1 MIASGAAATVELQL
15 RSVQAPTRLTGR
27 IAVPGDK
34 SISHRA
40 ILLNAIATG
49 SARVTGAGL
58 GADCRAS
65 IASVEALGA
74 KVRRRWP
81 DGSLSPALAVPDSVA
96 GNGTV
101 HRVADLVIEGAG
113 GAGLREPEDV
123 LDAANSGTTARLL
136 SGILAGRPFF
146 SALTGDA
153 SLRRRPMGRIIE
165 PLTAMGARIVGRD
178 DNRCLPMALSP
189 AQLRAIEYQLPV
201 ASAQLKSCLLLAGLQ
216 ATGTTVLHEPA
227 ASRDHTER
235 MLRAQGASLR
245 VEGRQGRHLTLVGG
259 AALAAVDVAVPGDLS
274 SAAFWLVAALLHPQ
288 ASVTVERVGINPGR
302 TGLLDVLTEMGGR
315 LTLTNRRQAGGE
327 PVADITAESSR
338 LRGVRVGGELI
349 PRLLDEVPILALA
362 AALAE
367 GTTTIH
373 DAAELRVKESDRLA
387 AVAGELTTL
396 GGQVEELP
404 DGLVIR
410 GTRSLAGGEAAA
422 HGDHRLAMM
431 ACIAGMVSAGPVL
444 VGGAETVEVS
454 YPGFWH
460 DLEHLAPGAARVL

>member
-1 MIASGAAATVELQL
+1 MIASGAAATVEL
-15 RSVQAPTRLTGR
+15 RSVQAPPRLTGR
-27 IAVPGDK
+27 LAVPGDK

-49 SARVTGAGL
+49 SACVTGAGL

-74 KVRRRWP
+74 TVRRRWP
-81 DGSLSPALAVPDSVA
+81 DGRLSPALAVPDSGA

-123 LDAANSGTTARLL
+123 LDAGNSGTTARLL
-136 SGILAGRPFF
+136 SGILAGRPF
-146 SALTGDA
+146 SSVLTGDP
-153 SLRRRPMGRIIE
+153 SLRRRPMGRVIE

-178 DNRCLPMALSP
+178 GNRCLPMALSP
-189 AQLRAIEYQLPV
+189 AQLRAIEYELPV
-201 ASAQLKSCLLLAGLQ
+201 ASAQLKSCLLLAGVQ

-245 VEGRQGRHLTLVGG
+245 VEGRHLTLAGD

-274 SAAFWLVAALLHPQ
+274 SAAFWLVAALVHPQ
-288 ASVTVERVGINPGR
+288 ASVTIERVGVNPGR

-315 LTLTNRRQAGGE
+315 ITLTNRRQAGGE

-338 LRGVRVGGELI
+338 LRGVRVGGEMI
-349 PRLLDEVPILALA
+349 PRLIDEVPVLALA

-404 DGLVIR
+404 AGLVIR
-410 GTRSLAGGEAAA
+410 GTPSLAGGEAEA

-431 ACIAGMVSAGPVL
+431 ACIAGLVSAGPVL